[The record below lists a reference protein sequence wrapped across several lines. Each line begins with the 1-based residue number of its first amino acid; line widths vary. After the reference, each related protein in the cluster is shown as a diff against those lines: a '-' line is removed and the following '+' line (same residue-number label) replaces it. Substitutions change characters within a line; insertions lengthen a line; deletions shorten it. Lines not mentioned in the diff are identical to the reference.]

1 VEQLDQ
7 EIKGD
12 SLRRS
17 ESFKVKSDPVAQ
29 WLDWEQQANL
39 VGFRTST
46 APVKVDVV
54 AVPRSAVETHVL
66 PGAPSDVLDLFLRG
80 DRVLVPR
87 HPLNRDPTVAFS
99 DAPVAEQWTARFT
112 SSRTLAFPGRDS
124 GDALFSVKLATD
136 HPHPSFR
143 QPEKTKLR
151 HEAID
156 AITWA
161 WVLDRVDRLL
171 GPIDPGIG
179 LLPEMLIVL
188 VAGRESGFLVRDL
201 RLFQDGH
208 YYLPALSLPFVG
220 STIAQLHGQTLD
232 AFWGR
237 CFAEPV
243 GRAKA
248 CLLARYGLWFETP
261 NPQNLLVQLDRELR
275 PTGKLVFRD
284 MGDGDCAT
292 DAKEAREVPWSK
304 LEDDLR
310 PETRTSFW
318 AFDEAG
324 EHSIAGAVLERW
336 YALHDA
342 AYYAELA
349 RWFPDLAPEP
359 SVARER
365 MLEHWNTALRS
376 DAGEACVA
384 RVFAERMLRAAS
396 GS

>member
-1 VEQLDQ
+1 VEHLEPQQ
-7 EIKGD
+7 EVAPAV
-12 SLRRS
+12 RR
-17 ESFKVKSDPVAQ
+17 ESFEVKSDPVAQ

-46 APVKVDVV
+46 APVQVDVV
-54 AVPRSAVETHVL
+54 AVPRSAVETHAL

-87 HPLNRDPTVAFS
+87 HPLNRDKTVAFS
-99 DAPVAEQWTARFT
+99 DEPVAERWTARFT
-112 SSRTLAFPGRDS
+112 SSRTLAFPGEDS

-161 WVLDRVDRLL
+161 WVLDRIDGLL
-171 GPIDPGIG
+171 GPIDPEIV

-188 VAGRESGFLVRDL
+188 VDMRETGFLVRDL

-220 STIAQLHGQTLD
+220 RAIAAKHGATFD

-237 CFAEPV
+237 SFAEQV

-248 CLLARYGLWFETP
+248 TLLARYGLWFETP
-261 NPQNLLVQLDRELR
+261 NPQNLLLQLDRELR
-275 PTGKLVFRD
+275 PTGKLIFRD

-292 DAKEAREVPWSK
+292 DAKEARDVPWTRF
-304 LEDDLR
+304 EDDLR

-324 EHSIAGAVLERW
+324 EHSIPDSVLVRW
-336 YALHDA
+336 YTRHDA

-349 RWFPDLAPEP
+349 RWFPEIAPPAEI
-359 SVARER
+359 ATER
-365 MLEHWNTALRS
+365 MLEHWNHALRS

-384 RVFAERMLRAAS
+384 RVFQERMK
-396 GS
+396 GKI

>member
-1 VEQLDQ
+1 
-7 EIKGD
+7 
-12 SLRRS
+12 
-17 ESFKVKSDPVAQ
+17 
-29 WLDWEQQANL
+29 
-39 VGFRTST
+39 
-46 APVKVDVV
+46 VV

-66 PGAPSDVLDLFLRG
+66 PHAPSDVLDLFLRG

-99 DAPVAEQWTARFT
+99 DAPVAERWTARFT

-171 GPIDPGIG
+171 GPIDPGIA

-220 STIAQLHGQTLD
+220 PSIATMHGETLD

-237 CFAEPV
+237 YFAEPV

-292 DAKEAREVPWSK
+292 DAKDARDVPWSK
-304 LEDDLR
+304 VEEDLR

-324 EHSIAGAVLERW
+324 EHSIPGAVLDRW
-336 YALHDA
+336 FALHDA
-342 AYYAELA
+342 AYYGELA
-349 RWFPDLAPEP
+349 RWFPDLAPASDLP
-359 SVARER
+359 RER

-376 DAGEACVA
+376 DTGEACVA
-384 RVFAERMLRAAS
+384 RVFAERMARASS

>member
-1 VEQLDQ
+1 MEQLDQ
-7 EIKGD
+7 EIQGD
-12 SLRRS
+12 APPRR

-46 APVKVDVV
+46 TPVQIDVV

-66 PGAPSDVLDLFLRG
+66 PGAPDDVLDLFLRG
-80 DRVLVPR
+80 DQVLVPR
-87 HPLNRDPTVAFS
+87 HPLNRDPSVAFS
-99 DAPVAEQWTARFT
+99 DAPVAERWTARFT

-156 AITWA
+156 AIGWA
-161 WVLDRVDRLL
+161 WVISRVDGLL
-171 GPIDPGIG
+171 GPLEDSIAM
-179 LLPEMLIVL
+179 LPEVLIVL

-220 STIAQLHGQTLD
+220 GAIAQMHGATLD

-237 CFAEPV
+237 HFAEPV

-248 CLLARYGLWFETP
+248 SLLARYGLWFETP

-292 DAKEAREVPWSK
+292 DARDAREVPWHR

-324 EHSIAGAVLERW
+324 ENSIPARRARALVRAPRHRLLRRARALVPRAGAAGRSCARACARALER
-336 YALHDA
+336 
-342 AYYAELA
+342 
-349 RWFPDLAPEP
+349 
-359 SVARER
+359 
-365 MLEHWNTALRS
+365 
-376 DAGEACVA
+376 
-384 RVFAERMLRAAS
+384 RAAQRRGRGVRGTRVRRTRMRRAS
-396 GS
+396 GV

>member
-1 VEQLDQ
+1 VEHLEPQQ
-7 EIKGD
+7 EVAPAAHREPF
-12 SLRRS
+12 S
-17 ESFKVKSDPVAQ
+17 VKPDPVAQ

-39 VGFRTST
+39 VGFRTSS
-46 APVKVDVV
+46 APVQVDVV

-87 HPLNRDPTVAFS
+87 HPLNRDKTVAFS
-99 DAPVAEQWTARFT
+99 DAPVAEHWTARFT
-112 SSRTLAFPGRDS
+112 SSRTLAFPGADS

-161 WVLDRVDRLL
+161 WVLDRIDGLL
-171 GPIDPGIG
+171 GPIDSEVV

-188 VAGRESGFLVRDL
+188 VDGHESGFLVRDL

-220 STIAQLHGQTLD
+220 RAIASAHGATLD

-237 CFAEPV
+237 SFAEQV

-261 NPQNLLVQLDRELR
+261 NPQNLLLQLDRNLR
-275 PTGKLVFRD
+275 PTGRLVFRD

-292 DAKEAREVPWSK
+292 DAKEAREVPWTR

-324 EHSIAGAVLERW
+324 EHSIPDGVLARW
-336 YALHDA
+336 YSRHDV
-342 AYYAELA
+342 AYYGELA
-349 RWFPDLAPEP
+349 RWFPEIAPP
-359 SVARER
+359 PGTATER
-365 MLEHWNTALRS
+365 MLEHWNHALRS

-384 RVFAERMLRAAS
+384 RVFAERMKGKSA
-396 GS
+396 